1 MQVNESP
8 IYWAISI
15 IDSNIM
21 KQLVDIW
28 EVDVN
33 SMDRVSGILKFCS
46 SSTNKFLKWGRTVLH
61 GAIFH
66 DKMSLLKFL
75 AEEHSAWPHGQN
87 KVYQMLDYSSY
98 SSRFEYYF
106 L

>member
-1 MQVNESP
+1 MGLQLIASCIQIEGSIVDDTVFGRTRSGSWWQIIGKIECRVDILIEPSIDFGVGFMQVNESP

-33 SMDRVSGILKFCS
+33 SMDRVSGILKF
-46 SSTNKFLKWGRTVLH
+46 L
-61 GAIFH
+61 
-66 DKMSLLKFL
+66 
-75 AEEHSAWPHGQN
+75 Q
-87 KVYQMLDYSSY
+87 
-98 SSRFEYYF
+98 
-106 L
+106 